1 MSEKTEKNY
10 TVKTV
15 KTELDRL
22 EKTIK
27 KKFDKLEQLK
37 SEIKAE
43 EKRKKELEKIYETLN
58 TAALQQQITEAWF
71 KGKKMTGEQIAK
83 ILEISDKISDKI
95 DNLDVGT
102 AVKAISQAY
111 DEQKKDEKDTTEEN
125 VSVPNGIKPYTSG
138 YGGVDE

>member
-10 TVKTV
+10 TVKSV
-15 KTELDRL
+15 KTELTRL
-22 EKTIK
+22 EKAMKTK
-27 KKFDKLEQLK
+27 TEKLEQLK
-37 SEIKAE
+37 SEIKAD
-43 EKRKKELEKIYETLN
+43 EKHKKELEKIYETLN

-111 DEQKKDEKDTTEEN
+111 DEQKKTEEN
-125 VSVPNGIKPYTSG
+125 VSVPSDIKPYTSG
-138 YGGVDE
+138 YGGADE